1 MTRLTQ
7 SEGRFSPGTWSR
19 WGGLLA
25 CLGGLAACTPRDK
38 PAEGAVDLL
47 ARKPETFVARVARLR
62 ELPERRATPV
72 LFNDEQAFHR
82 VANAK
87 AEREAILPTAV
98 DQPSVQLALG
108 LLFAAKG
115 APSARSFGSL
125 HRSQMIAFYDE
136 FTNQVHIREKAREDA
151 DLPFVVA
158 HELGHSLQFQHF
170 RVPEIANVIDED
182 ARLARLSLLEG
193 DAMVVMAAF
202 ASDENHVPLSRVL
215 VRMAQGALE
224 SSLQGYKAAIE
235 QSPELRS
242 APPFQRERLMFPYQA
257 GASFVAQVHR
267 AGGFA
272 LVNRLYEVPPAS
284 TEQILHPE
292 KYLHGELAVPVR
304 SPAAPA
310 GWRALESGHVGELL
324 VRAMLDVCNDR
335 PVAYRA
341 AAGWGGDAFSVL
353 SDGDHVALL
362 FVSTWDS
369 ENDAQEFE
377 RALRATA
384 ACWDHAPA
392 ATREI
397 IRHTTLLR
405 RDGLHVAA
413 ARGLPANQA
422 RQALATLPELVGE
435 RLAATP
441 PFGSVDIP
449 PVRHAAPARRP
460 FVQAGRVV
468 APRLG
473 LSIPIPAGLTPKIDG
488 DDVTFSTTGR
498 GFASLI
504 FAISDLAYSAR
515 SVRHSFDTFE
525 QALRRPLDDEQTV
538 SVVVKSGSVRTPVGK
553 GVERV
558 WQVDGTPIRGR
569 LVLVPI
575 CRGTGMLVI
584 GQGYASD
591 DTREELDRVV
601 ADLRALPA
609 GSPIC
614 AELDP

>member
-1 MTRLTQ
+1 LAHVQRGQ
-7 SEGRFSPGTWSR
+7 VSPGQKAR
-19 WGGLLA
+19 
-25 CLGGLAACTPRDK
+25 GLALVGLVLLGACTRQGK
-38 PAEGAVDLL
+38 PAAGAAEVLEQ
-47 ARKPETFVARVARLR
+47 KPESFVTRVARLR
-62 ELPERRATPV
+62 ELKELRATPV
-72 LFNDEQAFHR
+72 LFNDESAFHR

-87 AEREAILPTAV
+87 AQREAILPTPIDSPA
-98 DQPSVQLALG
+98 VQLALG

-115 APSARSFGSL
+115 APAARSFGSL

-136 FTNQVHIREKAREDA
+136 FSNQVHVRERAREDD

-170 RVPEIANVIDED
+170 RVPEIANVVDED
-182 ARLARLSLLEG
+182 ARLARLSLVEG

-202 ASDENHVPLSRVL
+202 ASDENHVPLSRAL
-215 VRMAQGALE
+215 VRLAQGALE

-257 GASFVAQVHR
+257 GGSFVAQVHR
-267 AGGFA
+267 AGGFS
-272 LVNRLYEVPPAS
+272 LVNRLYEVPPAT

-292 KYLHGELAVPVR
+292 KYLQGELAVPVR
-304 SPAAPA
+304 TPAAPA
-310 GWRALESGHVGELL
+310 GFRTLQSGHVGELL

-335 PVAYRA
+335 PISYQA
-341 AAGWGGDAFSVL
+341 AAGWGGDAFTVVMS
-353 SDGDHVALL
+353 GERAGLL

-369 ENDAQEFE
+369 EADAQEFE
-377 RALRATA
+377 RAMRATA
-384 ACWDHAPA
+384 ACWDRAPA
-392 ATREI
+392 ATRAI
-397 IRHTTLLR
+397 FPNVTQVR
-405 RDGLHVAA
+405 RQGSNVAVV
-413 ARGLPANQA
+413 RGLPALQA
-422 RQALATLPELVGE
+422 RAALQGLPQLVGA
-435 RLAATP
+435 RIAPSP
-441 PFGSVDIP
+441 PLGPIDIP
-449 PVRHAAPARRP
+449 PVKRAAPAPRP
-460 FVQAGRVV
+460 FARGGQII

-473 LSIPIPAGLTPKIDG
+473 LSIPIPRGLTPRIDG
-488 DDVTFSTTGR
+488 DDITFSNQGE

-525 QALRRPLDDEQTV
+525 RAMRRPLADDQTV
-538 SVVVKSGSVRTPVGK
+538 SILVKNGSVRTPVGK

-558 WQVDGTPIRGR
+558 WQIDDTPVRGR
-569 LVLVPI
+569 LLLVPI

-584 GQGYASD
+584 GQGYATD
-591 DTREELDRVV
+591 ETREELDRVV
-601 ADLRALPA
+601 ANLRPLAA